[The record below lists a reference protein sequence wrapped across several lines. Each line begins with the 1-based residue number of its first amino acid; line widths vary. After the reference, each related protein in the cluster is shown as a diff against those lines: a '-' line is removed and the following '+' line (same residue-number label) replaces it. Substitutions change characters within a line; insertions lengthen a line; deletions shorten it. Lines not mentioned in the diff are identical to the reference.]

1 MKLNYRYQTDRV
13 PIMIKT
19 RYDNNVTNYTNVV
32 YTENKI
38 NLSWPI
44 GSCAIYDESKIG
56 QWCDWS

>member
-32 YTENKI
+32 YKI
-38 NLSWPI
+38 KKKKKKKKTKLS
-44 GSCAIYDESKIG
+44 
-56 QWCDWS
+56 

>member
-32 YTENKI
+32 YKKKKKKK
-38 NLSWPI
+38 LS
-44 GSCAIYDESKIG
+44 CHN
-56 QWCDWS
+56 